1 MGKSMGG
8 REARCVHRNGLWARI
23 TGYYQRQAPDP
34 TRRERLA
41 VGQGEVSAQRG
52 ADRGRW
58 NMIIVVA
65 GTKFDDIRGQQ
76 VADWVKRTQREW
88 L

>member
-1 MGKSMGG
+1 M
-8 REARCVHRNGLWARI
+8 
-23 TGYYQRQAPDP
+23 
-34 TRRERLA
+34 
-41 VGQGEVSAQRG
+41 
-52 ADRGRW
+52 
-58 NMIIVVA
+58 VVA